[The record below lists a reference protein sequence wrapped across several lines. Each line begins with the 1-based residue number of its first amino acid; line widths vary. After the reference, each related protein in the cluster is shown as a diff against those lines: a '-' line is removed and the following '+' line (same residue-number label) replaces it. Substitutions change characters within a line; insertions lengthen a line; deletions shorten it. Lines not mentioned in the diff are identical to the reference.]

1 MKWITHQVGAFGA
14 GMLLQLPLAG
24 LAACVVGGILPDV
37 FDQKLAGLFR
47 NRQKAFN
54 NIHRGFTHWPGLWLG
69 LLVAV
74 CVVLPA
80 GPSGLVRAVLFGAAV
95 GGLSHVVLDMM
106 TPQGIPLLPFSRR
119 NRFSLHLCRTG
130 SLGEYAFCA
139 AMIAAMVLFMRGD
152 ILGQAEACMRLIS
165 RV

>member
-1 MKWITHQVGAFGA
+1 MKWVTHQVGAFGA

-74 CVVLPA
+74 CVFLPA
-80 GPSGLVRAVLFGAAV
+80 GPFGLVRAVLFGAAV

-152 ILGQAEACMRLIS
+152 ILNQAEACMRLIS
-165 RV
+165 RM